1 MGVNS
6 ASTNLL
12 EDEEDEL
19 IRLMAIRFLMGEDK
33 EYFDYSSVD
42 DNELYDDVEQINADK
57 EEAYFD
63 EEEPSE
69 IMENFN
75 TGIQD
80 Y

>member
-1 MGVNS
+1 MNS
-6 ASTNLL
+6 ASSNLL

-42 DNELYDDVEQINADK
+42 YNELYDDIEQINADE

-69 IMENFN
+69 VIDDFN